1 MSMSNEYN
9 TPRNVGPSDTRVVC
23 VVFLDDDTKEEV
35 KVEIGRSTH
44 LKSVFN
50 EYAEN
55 VSTSLRQ
62 LCFSYNGKTLF
73 LSSVKSQTADELN
86 LNIRMT
92 NMDRQTKKDTE
103 CNASPTSGEITMCC
117 KG

>member
-9 TPRNVGPSDTRVVC
+9 TPRNVGPSVTRVVC
-23 VVFLDDDTKEEV
+23 VVFIDDDTKEEI

-92 NMDRQTKKDTE
+92 TWTVKPRRTR
-103 CNASPTSGEITMCC
+103 NATPHPLLER
-117 KG
+117 